1 MTDTFAGGKL
11 SKVELIFDD
20 QVIDL
25 VIELENSCTLKD
37 LSEFLY
43 KKKVVD
49 RSVPILYTLG
59 KNDEALEKA
68 TKI

>member
-1 MTDTFAGGKL
+1 M
-11 SKVELIFDD
+11 ELIFND

-49 RSVPILYTLG
+49 RSVPITYSLG
-59 KNDEALEKA
+59 KNDGTLEKSM
-68 TKI
+68 TI